1 MLIRF
6 SQRGRNKMKVLW
18 VTNTE
23 INSIARKFGATI
35 VVGGWL
41 EQTAGLLTQDESI
54 SLCMACNTTNEY
66 FDEVVDG
73 VSYYSFDNIKNTSG
87 LDARIGK
94 ILDHVKPDVVHI
106 WGTEYSHSLK
116 FVNACIERNI
126 GSRVVVS
133 IQGMVSVYPIHFF
146 ANLPYSVVNHRTL
159 KEFLRPNINGT
170 RETMIR
176 NGENEIRTIELAQH
190 CIGRTDWDHA
200 CVTQINGGIHYYHVD
215 EILREPFYEAPSW
228 EYGKCNKK
236 TIFFSQ
242 ADYPVKAF
250 HTMLQ
255 ALPIIKKVYPDVV
268 VNVLGEDP
276 FNCSFKRKLMRRSYT
291 KYIMDLIVKLGLK
304 DNVNWLGRLDADQ
317 MVKQYLGANVF
328 VCSSSIENSSNSIA
342 EAMMLG
348 VPVAAS
354 DVGGIKS
361 FMTHEEDGIMFH
373 DEAYYMLADA
383 VMKIFGS
390 PELASRLGENA
401 RVRALKIHDRDINMR
416 KLMDVY
422 TTVNEGKK

>member
-1 MLIRF
+1 
-6 SQRGRNKMKVLW
+6 MKVLW

-41 EQTAGLLTQDESI
+41 EQTAGLLTQDEEITLS
-54 SLCMACNTTNEY
+54 MACNTTNEY

-73 VSYYSFDNIKNTSG
+73 VSYFSFDNIKNTSG

-133 IQGMVSVYPIHFF
+133 IQGMVSVFKAHYY
-146 ANLPYSVVNHRTL
+146 ANLPSSIVNHRTL
-159 KEFLRPNINGT
+159 KEFVRPNIKKAGSIM
-170 RETMIR
+170 EA
-176 NGENEIRTIELAQH
+176 NGEFEKMVLLKVDH
-190 CIGRTDWDHA
+190 CIGRTDFDHA
-200 CVTQINGGIHYYHVD
+200 CVTQINGDIHYYHVD
-215 EILREPFYEAPSW
+215 EILREPFYESPAWSY
-228 EYGKCNKK
+228 EGCNKK

-242 ADYPVKAF
+242 ADYPVKGF

-276 FNCSFKRKLMRRSYT
+276 FNCSFKQKLKRGSYT
-291 KYIMDLIVKLGLK
+291 RYIMDLIVKLGLK
-304 DNVNWLGRLDADQ
+304 DNVNWMGRLDADQ

-373 DEAYYMLADA
+373 DDAYYMLADA

-390 PELASRLGENA
+390 PELASRLGQNA
-401 RVRALKIHDRDINMR
+401 RVRALKIHDRDINMC
-416 KLMDVY
+416 KLIDVY
-422 TTVNEGKK
+422 TFINGGEK

>member
-1 MLIRF
+1 
-6 SQRGRNKMKVLW
+6 MKVLW

-133 IQGMVSVYPIHFF
+133 IQGMVSVIAVHYF

-159 KEFLRPNINGT
+159 KEFVRPNIRG
-170 RETMIR
+170 
-176 NGENEIRTIELAQH
+176 
-190 CIGRTDWDHA
+190 
-200 CVTQINGGIHYYHVD
+200 
-215 EILREPFYEAPSW
+215 
-228 EYGKCNKK
+228 
-236 TIFFSQ
+236 
-242 ADYPVKAF
+242 
-250 HTMLQ
+250 
-255 ALPIIKKVYPDVV
+255 
-268 VNVLGEDP
+268 
-276 FNCSFKRKLMRRSYT
+276 
-291 KYIMDLIVKLGLK
+291 
-304 DNVNWLGRLDADQ
+304 
-317 MVKQYLGANVF
+317 
-328 VCSSSIENSSNSIA
+328 
-342 EAMMLG
+342 
-348 VPVAAS
+348 
-354 DVGGIKS
+354 
-361 FMTHEEDGIMFH
+361 THEKM
-373 DEAYYMLADA
+373 
-383 VMKIFGS
+383 
-390 PELASRLGENA
+390 
-401 RVRALKIHDRDINMR
+401 IHN
-416 KLMDVY
+416 
-422 TTVNEGKK
+422 G